1 LQRKLQIFNA
11 IKGSS
16 MQRETTIRDVSGVR
30 SRISWGAVFA
40 GFFIALVSVVLL
52 TSLGSAIGFTA
63 AQSHGVD
70 TDQITTGAAVYG
82 VLVTLISLFV
92 GGWATSQCVAR
103 ETKLE
108 AAFSGVVLWGVTFIA
123 LIFLALNGISLGLGT
138 VMGINTLISNHLM
151 TMEMRGLAQHLALT
165 PEQMVA
171 FQEMMRSTINQA
183 NVAVATWWSF
193 AGLVLSVGATVLGAI
208 VGSGPSLSVRRL
220 VLRHPGK
227 GVHAIRM

>member
-1 LQRKLQIFNA
+1 
-11 IKGSS
+11 

-63 AQSHGVD
+63 ARSNGVG
-70 TDQITTGAAVYG
+70 TDQITTGAAIYG
-82 VLVTLISLFV
+82 VIVTLFSLFV

-108 AAFSGVVLWGVTFIA
+108 AAFSGIVLWGVTFIA

-151 TMEMRGLAQHLALT
+151 TMEMRGLAQNLALT
-165 PEQMVA
+165 PDQMIA

-183 NVAVATWWSF
+183 NVATATWWSF
-193 AGLVLSVGATVLGAI
+193 AGLVLSVLATVLGAI
-208 VGSGPSLSVRRL
+208 AGSGPSLSVRRL
-220 VLRHPGK
+220 SLRHPAK
-227 GVHAIRM
+227 TAHAVRM

>member
-1 LQRKLQIFNA
+1 
-11 IKGSS
+11 
-16 MQRETTIRDVSGVR
+16 MQRDTTISDVTGVR

-40 GFFIALVSVVLL
+40 GFFIALVTVVLL

-63 AQSHGVD
+63 ARSNGVG
-70 TDQITTGAAVYG
+70 TDQITTGAAIYG
-82 VLVTLISLFV
+82 VIVTLISLFI

-108 AAFSGVVLWGVTFIA
+108 AAFSGMVLWGVTFIA

-151 TMEMRGLAQHLALT
+151 TMEIRGLAQHLALS
-165 PEQMVA
+165 PEQMLA
-171 FQEMMRSTINQA
+171 FQEMMRSSINQA

-193 AGLVLSVGATVLGAI
+193 VGLLLSVLATVSGSVI
-208 VGSGPSLSVRRL
+208 GSGPSLSMRRFI
-220 VLRHPGK
+220 RRSPK
-227 GVHAIRM
+227 GAHAIRLQGRAGEDPV